1 MVRNLTVQAQIIGR
15 NTSTS
20 LGVNDL
26 RVTTEVLTALEAEPS
41 IVLAYIIDMDNGIL
55 SKYIRQ
61 YAEESPLWQIPK
73 TPGYEF
79 TSEYLHLYQY
89 IYIDEKPMGM
99 IYIQT
104 NLKPLYTRLYRY
116 IAIAG
121 VVMIASTL
129 VAIILSSQLRRVI
142 TEQILYLADVASHVS
157 VHENYAVR
165 AINPCNDEQ
174 GLLIGRFNE
183 MLEQI
188 QERDKALT
196 NAQEQ
201 LEERVRDRT
210 SEFRHEILERS
221 RAEIELQT
229 AKDQAEAASQ
239 TKSEFLANMS
249 HEIRTPLNAI
259 IGMTELS
266 LDTELNNEQSQFI
279 EVIQSSSIVL
289 LRVINDILDFSKIE
303 AGQLELETAKFDL
316 RELVE
321 GVAEILGGRAKVK
334 GLELFSYVDPLLPL
348 TFIGDYT
355 RLGQILVNLT
365 GNAVKSTKKGEV
377 SIQVEAGQSPV
388 TKDHQNF
395 EVHFMVADTGIGISD
410 EDQQKIF
417 GKFVQA
423 DGSIKRRYGGT
434 GLGLS
439 ISQSLVELMG
449 GHMWIESQVGEGS
462 TFHFS
467 VHMPLAEKYAKGLN
481 FNPARI

>member
-1 MVRNLTVQAQIIGR
+1 MQDLLQRFRNTSISHKLTIIIVATSCIVLLLASTAFVSYGLVTFRRQMVRNLTVQAQIIGR

-61 YAEESPLWQIPK
+61 YAEESPLWPIPK

-142 TEQILYLADVASHVS
+142 TEPILYLADVASHVS
-157 VHENYAVR
+157 VHKNYAVR
-165 AINPCNDEQ
+165 AINPCNDEL

-249 HEIRTPLNAI
+249 HELRTPLNAI
-259 IGMTELS
+259 IGYSEL
-266 LDTELNNEQSQFI
+266 
-279 EVIQSSSIVL
+279 L
-289 LRVINDILDFSKIE
+289 LEE
-303 AGQLELETAKFDL
+303 AEE
-316 RELVE
+316 E
-321 GVAEILGGRAKVK
+321 
-334 GLELFSYVDPLLPL
+334 
-348 TFIGDYT
+348 
-355 RLGQILVNLT
+355 
-365 GNAVKSTKKGEV
+365 
-377 SIQVEAGQSPV
+377 
-388 TKDHQNF
+388 
-395 EVHFMVADTGIGISD
+395 
-410 EDQQKIF
+410 
-417 GKFVQA
+417 
-423 DGSIKRRYGGT
+423 GT
-434 GLGLS
+434 GL
-439 ISQSLVELMG
+439 
-449 GHMWIESQVGEGS
+449 
-462 TFHFS
+462 
-467 VHMPLAEKYAKGLN
+467 
-481 FNPARI
+481 